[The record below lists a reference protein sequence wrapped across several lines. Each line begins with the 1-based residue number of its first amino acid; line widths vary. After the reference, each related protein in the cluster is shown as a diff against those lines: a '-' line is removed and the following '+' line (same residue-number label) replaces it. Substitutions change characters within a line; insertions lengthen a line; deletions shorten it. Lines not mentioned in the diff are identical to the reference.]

1 MSGVIALQLQTQVAD
16 LCLLQGCSD
25 RKCQKF
31 YALSRLVS
39 RLYSNVLYD
48 TMLYT
53 LRYDDLA
60 YFFTLC
66 STVLLY
72 SLDRR
77 SLKLSLPRPEF
88 KHALGGAYIA
98 DGQGKAGFQGLRAS
112 RRFRASGL

>member
-66 STVLLY
+66 STLLIRSPKLETFTSEARVQARRAERT
-72 SLDRR
+72 SLM
-77 SLKLSLPRPEF
+77 
-88 KHALGGAYIA
+88 A
-98 DGQGKAGFQGLRAS
+98 KARQGLKD
-112 RRFRASGL
+112 SGP